1 MSREFEAILDE
12 CLQRLLEGESV
23 EQCLAR
29 YPEQAAELE
38 PLLQV
43 ALAAR
48 EASAIEPRPEFK
60 AQVRYR
66 LQSALA
72 IKGRQRRGL
81 RIRWQWAL
89 PIAIVLLLILAGGST
104 VAASS
109 ASLPD
114 EHLYPVKTTVERI
127 RLWLSPTDMGKAQ
140 LHAQFVNRRM
150 EEIAQM
156 ARRDKPE
163 VAVRVAHRLE
173 AHLQQI
179 RRLAHGPGIPGLRQ
193 FLEQN
198 AAKNLATLQ
207 ALEEERPALRP
218 ALGQARRAYVET
230 LQAIQGDE
238 GEGQ

>member
-1 MSREFEAILDE
+1 MSREFETILDE

-23 EQCLAR
+23 EHCLAR

-60 AQVRYR
+60 AQARYR
-66 LQSALA
+66 LQSALTTGL
-72 IKGRQRRGL
+72 KRRQRRGL
-81 RIRWQWAL
+81 RLRWQWAL
-89 PIAIVLLLILAGGST
+89 PLAIVFFLILAGGST

-114 EHLYPVKTTVERI
+114 EHLYPVKTRVEQI
-127 RLWLSPTDMGKAQ
+127 RLWLTPTDMGKAR
-140 LHAQFVNRRM
+140 LHAQFVNRRT

-156 ARRDKPE
+156 VHRDKTE

-179 RRLAHGPGIPGLRQ
+179 RRRAHGPGIHDLRQ
-193 FLEQN
+193 FLQQH
-198 AAKNLATLQ
+198 AAGNLATLQ

-218 ALGQARRAYVET
+218 ALERAREAYLET
-230 LQAIQGDE
+230 LQAIQGG
-238 GEGQ
+238 GE